1 MVTRIMVVIMYAN
14 VKLLGSIPETNV
26 ILYVNY
32 ISFFFFL
39 FVNYISFKK
48 SVCILVVANVHQ
60 LINTPHQE
68 KIMIIH
74 CFLFNLKVPVLDC
87 DYCLEDK

>member
-1 MVTRIMVVIMYAN
+1 MSTIF
-14 VKLLGSIPETNV
+14 LF
-26 ILYVNY
+26 
-32 ISFFFFL
+32 FFFFL
-39 FVNYISFKK
+39 STIFHLKK

-74 CFLFNLKVPVLDC
+74 CFLFNLKAPVLDC